1 MKKAKLIINNGLTE
15 SELWQLLLDALMIHF
30 KDHNVKMLEVFD
42 TSFIYELTSE
52 NEDFNYYQV
61 EYTISPS
68 GGLDISWSEA
78 EELGS
83 I

>member
-1 MKKAKLIINNGLTE
+1 MKKAKLINNNDLIEG
-15 SELWQLLLDALMIHF
+15 ELWQLLLDALMIHF

-42 TSFIYELTSE
+42 TSFTYELTSE
-52 NEDFNYYQV
+52 NDDFTYYQV

-68 GGLDISWSEA
+68 DGLDISWSEA
-78 EELGS
+78 EQIEN